1 MRHATVRYTAAAFRL
16 VLLSYSV
23 VSDAALQ
30 LVSCHSPLGE
40 SVMVSQPSVA
50 CWTGHHTIWGVV
62 SWLLVVFWVIG
73 LPVAI
78 VAFLWVVK
86 QGYVRQL
93 ATPHWYTLTRAF

>member
-1 MRHATVRYTAAAFRL
+1 MLLHVSCSYTAAAFRL

-40 SVMVSQPSVA
+40 SVMVSQPSVQ
-50 CWTGHHTIWGVV
+50 CWHGEHTLWGVA

-73 LPVAI
+73 LPVGI
-78 VAFLWVVK
+78 VGFLWVVK
-86 QGYVRQL
+86 QG
-93 ATPHWYTLTRAF
+93 